1 MRAFKDELCR
11 VINLLCA
18 YLTQEIPMSNWLRV
32 FLVVPF
38 FLFVTLAQAEDE
50 QTSQKLQN
58 AIAWLAS
65 QQQQGEMTS
74 INDSALPWKTT
85 SSAFFALKQ
94 TGSLELIS
102 AQELLVWLEGNKQ
115 YGSEFLAS
123 FILVKSSLGMN
134 TDIELMQLIERQN
147 VDGGFGDE
155 LGFDST
161 VYDTTFALMALSF
174 DIDKYQAE
182 IFSAIDYLNTRQ
194 QEDFSFQLENNNP
207 SLVLTAQVLLALQPY
222 LVNFDVSE
230 LISTS
235 QRYLLQQIK
244 TSIILKELQSWEI
257 AFALLAIVPITID
270 DELYKLALEQISI
283 SQENDGSWSQ
293 DSFTT
298 ALAIR
303 VLHQISTITSVN
315 DPALSQFKGRIVR
328 DDNSQ
333 PIKNAN
339 VVITDNAT
347 KIELIS
353 QSGSDGQFEINNIST
368 GDFTLNYQAD
378 GYHAATYSNNF
389 IAPSIFDLGTIKL
402 VALPET
408 GLVKGNILAA
418 DTLQPL
424 ANALITVK
432 SSTTSTTTT
441 TRSNSE
447 GYYSVSMAPGD
458 LTIIASQEGY
468 QSLQGSAH
476 LNAANSLTF
485 SPSLTKEGQQTNPE
499 LVSII
504 GSLTDENTGQFLT
517 GVSVQIKDQGV
528 NTATGTNGQFVIDN
542 IPLGVLNLEF
552 SLAGYKSF
560 QESMLLAK
568 GGQLDLGNV
577 QLQADSVQNLSSLTG
592 QVVDETTGQPL
603 INSKVILTEYSP
615 PDKPNEPGVVF
626 TQVTDSQG
634 YYEFTSVDFFSFN
647 VFVQATGYLSKLQS
661 LQQDQPS
668 INSLD
673 FLLKPFS
680 AGGIN
685 ITKFILD
692 NSSYDAYQNI
702 NIETE
707 ISNNS
712 NSARNVELSLVI
724 EDAQGNTVQRIL
736 IGNDKD
742 PTGRKKPTS
751 LMPMSNSNVNDLW
764 FTSNYAPGNYR
775 MLLTAYDAGDSR
787 MLASSS
793 QQFVITPTHRLEKMA
808 LQASPRISRVGAEE
822 DLSVSAVFN
831 YYGNI
836 EYAYEL
842 NYQLINSDDEVVLAS
857 ATDVSFQPS
866 DTIKAIAIN
875 TSTITFNNSGRY
887 LLQGSISNE
896 TEVNIVPDWVVV
908 APSTRIDINQTLT
921 PNQVLPGSEHALKVE
936 IQLKGVEA
944 L

>member
-1 MRAFKDELCR
+1 M
-11 VINLLCA
+11 
-18 YLTQEIPMSNWLRV
+18 
-32 FLVVPF
+32 
-38 FLFVTLAQAEDE
+38 
-50 QTSQKLQN
+50 
-58 AIAWLAS
+58 
-65 QQQQGEMTS
+65 
-74 INDSALPWKTT
+74 
-85 SSAFFALKQ
+85 
-94 TGSLELIS
+94 
-102 AQELLVWLEGNKQ
+102 
-115 YGSEFLAS
+115 
-123 FILVKSSLGMN
+123 
-134 TDIELMQLIERQN
+134 
-147 VDGGFGDE
+147 
-155 LGFDST
+155 
-161 VYDTTFALMALSF
+161 
-174 DIDKYQAE
+174 
-182 IFSAIDYLNTRQ
+182 
-194 QEDFSFQLENNNP
+194 
-207 SLVLTAQVLLALQPY
+207 
-222 LVNFDVSE
+222 
-230 LISTS
+230 
-235 QRYLLQQIK
+235 
-244 TSIILKELQSWEI
+244 
-257 AFALLAIVPITID
+257 
-270 DELYKLALEQISI
+270 
-283 SQENDGSWSQ
+283 
-293 DSFTT
+293 
-298 ALAIR
+298 
-303 VLHQISTITSVN
+303 
-315 DPALSQFKGRIVR
+315 
-328 DDNSQ
+328 
-333 PIKNAN
+333 
-339 VVITDNAT
+339 
-347 KIELIS
+347 
-353 QSGSDGQFEINNIST
+353 
-368 GDFTLNYQAD
+368 
-378 GYHAATYSNNF
+378 
-389 IAPSIFDLGTIKL
+389 
-402 VALPET
+402 ALPET
-408 GLVKGNILAA
+408 GLVKGNISAA
-418 DTLQPL
+418 DTLQPI
-424 ANALITVK
+424 ANALITVQN
-432 SSTTSTTTT
+432 STTSTTTT

-592 QVVDETTGQPL
+592 RVVDETTGQPL

-712 NSARNVELSLVI
+712 DSARNVELSLVI

-764 FTSNYAPGNYR
+764 STSNYAPGNYR

-793 QQFVITPTHRLEKMA
+793 QQFVITPTHRLEKMT

-908 APSTRIDINQTLT
+908 APSTRIDINQMLT

>member
-1 MRAFKDELCR
+1 
-11 VINLLCA
+11 
-18 YLTQEIPMSNWLRV
+18 MSNWLRV

-408 GLVKGNILAA
+408 GLVKGNISAA
-418 DTLQPL
+418 DTLQPI
-424 ANALITVK
+424 ANALITVQN
-432 SSTTSTTTT
+432 STTSTTTT

-592 QVVDETTGQPL
+592 RVVDETTGQPL

-793 QQFVITPTHRLEKMA
+793 QQFVITPTHRLEKMT

-908 APSTRIDINQTLT
+908 APSTRIDINQMLT